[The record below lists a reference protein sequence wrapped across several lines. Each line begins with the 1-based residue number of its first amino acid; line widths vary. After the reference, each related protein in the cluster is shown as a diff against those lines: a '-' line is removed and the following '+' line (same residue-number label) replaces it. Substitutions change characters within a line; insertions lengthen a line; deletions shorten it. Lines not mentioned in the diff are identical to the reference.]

1 MSDPVLF
8 VDTSESNVTVTG
20 SLNVTD
26 LTTLTG
32 DTRITGETSI
42 TGNMSITG
50 NLSVNRDIS
59 INVPYYAA
67 RQRAISSQA
76 ANRGIVYDAY
86 VYTNYPGSFVV
97 NSNTD
102 GYYQPPR
109 NGMYQVY
116 MECIT
121 SGSGNV
127 NIQRRTGTTVNINHC
142 DRHWN
147 FSGSSWESVSAS
159 ALIPITDYTTQNI
172 RIYVNT
178 GIVWS
183 HGSYH
188 GYAYFK
194 WFSNV

>member
-86 VYTNYPGSFVV
+86 VYTNYPGSFGV

-102 GYYQPPR
+102 G
-109 NGMYQVY
+109 
-116 MECIT
+116 
-121 SGSGNV
+121 
-127 NIQRRTGTTVNINHC
+127 
-142 DRHWN
+142 
-147 FSGSSWESVSAS
+147 
-159 ALIPITDYTTQNI
+159 
-172 RIYVNT
+172 
-178 GIVWS
+178 
-183 HGSYH
+183 
-188 GYAYFK
+188 
-194 WFSNV
+194 